1 MLLAV
6 VGAYT
11 VRSALLVEDMT
22 AANHDFISMQ
32 CRAREALR
40 LCLPESLRDQTFAAV
55 VRNEES
61 AQRWLALLIK
71 NLNEPTTEGSASS
84 SSNSAGIA
92 APSASP
98 NPSNVSNNNSSG
110 SYTSTGPI
118 GRVPQSTAAPQQ
130 SSVNVSPISTAS
142 AGAFGYN
149 ANSGMPTS
157 WTGNS

>member
-1 MLLAV
+1 
-6 VGAYT
+6 
-11 VRSALLVEDMT
+11 MT
-22 AANHDFISMQ
+22 SSSSSQSPFPPCMQ

-40 LCLPESLRDQTFAAV
+40 QCLPESLRDQTFAAV

-71 NLNEPTTEGSASS
+71 NLNEPTTPEGSAAISS
-84 SSNSAGIA
+84 ISAGIA
-92 APSASP
+92 ASSVSPS
-98 NPSNVSNNNSSG
+98 PSNSNSSSNIINNNSSG

-118 GRVPQSTAAPQQ
+118 GRVPQSSAAPQQ

-149 ANSGMPTS
+149 ANSGMPTTS
-157 WTGNS
+157 WNGNS

>member
-1 MLLAV
+1 
-6 VGAYT
+6 
-11 VRSALLVEDMT
+11 
-22 AANHDFISMQ
+22 
-32 CRAREALR
+32 
-40 LCLPESLRDQTFAAV
+40 V

-71 NLNEPTTEGSASS
+71 NLNEPTTEGIASS

-98 NPSNVSNNNSSG
+98 NPSNISNNNSSG

-118 GRVPQSTAAPQQ
+118 GRVPQSSAAPQQ

-157 WTGNS
+157 WNGNS